1 MPSYVNFFDS
11 AVHKLQKL
19 RKREPFSP
27 RKAALL
33 LALWSLE
40 RSVLGHVTG
49 DYQEVESEDD
59 DGILHAA
66 ACVRGGI
73 GDNILSLAF
82 LHAFADYAGCPVLF
96 DIYTT
101 VEESVIRSL
110 CHGQRGISH
119 IHSIK
124 VPFRKK
130 YDLVADI
137 TRMVWFPQMNSQKI
151 RHLSE
156 QVWTFIKSSNAF
168 RQGTLV
174 SFYSEGQRIG
184 IDYADIRGSR
194 RPSQMDMSDVLQ
206 LEKREFL
213 LQCEEPVEA
222 VCARFGIS
230 GPFITLHRESGN
242 AESSSLKLWPEEN
255 YRALT
260 EALRNTCTEATLVFL
275 GSEKDCEMP
284 GCLDLRGRTSFPELK
299 ALVKGAALHVGG
311 EGLIPHLRHFL
322 HGGPSV
328 VLFGP
333 TSGRHYGYPENINIQ
348 GKECPEG
355 CEWITQ
361 TWQSKCVKGYDY
373 CRCMAGISVDMVM
386 REISGQKMA
395 QSRCCVSGEGQ

>member
-1 MPSYVNFFDS
+1 MPSSVNFFDG
-11 AVHKLQKL
+11 AVHTIQKL
-19 RKREPFSP
+19 RKRRPFSP

-40 RSVLGHVTG
+40 KTVLGHVTG
-49 DYQEVESEDD
+49 DCQEIDSEHDD
-59 DGILHAA
+59 HILHVA

-82 LHAFADYAGCPVLF
+82 LHAFADYAECPVVF
-96 DIYTT
+96 DIYTS
-101 VEESVIRSL
+101 VEDSAIRSL
-110 CHGQRGISH
+110 CYGQQRISH
-119 IHSIK
+119 THSIK
-124 VPFRKK
+124 MPLRKK

-137 TRMVWFPQMNSQKI
+137 TRMVWFPQMNSRKI
-151 RHLSE
+151 RHMSE
-156 QVWTFIKSSNAF
+156 QLWTFIKSCNEF
-168 RQGTLV
+168 RQGNLV
-174 SFYSEGQRIG
+174 SFSHEGQRIG

-194 RPSQMDMSDVLQ
+194 RPSQMDISDVLQ
-206 LEKREFL
+206 LEKREFP
-213 LQCEEPVEA
+213 LQCEEPEDV

-230 GPFITLHRESGN
+230 SPFITLHRESGD
-242 AESSSLKLWPEEN
+242 AGSSSMKLWPEEN
-255 YRALT
+255 YRALV
-260 EALRNTCTEATLVFL
+260 EALRHRYAEAMLIFL

-299 ALVKGAALHVGG
+299 ALMKGASLHIGG
-311 EGLIPHLRHFL
+311 EGLLPHLRHFL

-333 TSGRHYGYPENINIQ
+333 TSSRHYGYPENINIQ

-361 TWQSKCVKGYDY
+361 TWQSKCTKGYDY

-386 REISGQKMA
+386 QEISGQRMA
-395 QSRCCVSGEGQ
+395 